1 MASLSMLQSTYFVF
15 CSSVHTPSHSFSPAY
30 HHHLHQVNPKQR
42 GLLPLP
48 FLPPLRVPEPVA
60 VYKNLTDNESDTDSE
75 NGTALSAGLCEVLP
89 PNLQSNDV
97 QGLENIKPQSLL
109 SDQSDSGLTATAPL
123 DITSSQSGAE
133 QWQTISE
140 QSPSADVPP
149 SGGFSDIA
157 SPFPPHCDPFQFT
170 VRLPRFAE
178 SALVGAPLLKKSPPW
193 KELRCNS
200 QLVPPSTNHIYH
212 KAVAPS
218 RHRIETE
225 RSADKHVARPMK
237 DQQPLVSQVP

>member
-1 MASLSMLQSTYFVF
+1 MCTYYVAKYFFYNVM
-15 CSSVHTPSHSFSPAY
+15 HTPFPNSVPPAY
-30 HHHLHQVNPKQR
+30 HQPLHQFNPKQR

-97 QGLENIKPQSLL
+97 QRLENFKPQPSL

-123 DITSSQSGAE
+123 DITNSPSGAE

-178 SALVGAPLLKKSPPW
+178 SALVGAPLFKKSPPW
-193 KELRCNS
+193 KELRRAS
-200 QLVPPSTNHIYH
+200 QLVPPSTDHIYH

-218 RHRIETE
+218 RHRIETR
-225 RSADKHVARPMK
+225 RSADIHPIK
-237 DQQPLVSQVP
+237 DQQPLVSQIL